1 MTKRK
6 LVTALVAASLVTLQ
20 GTAQTQQG
28 QKKPN
33 IVFIIAD
40 DLGYG
45 NLTSFNPSSKI
56 PTPNIDKIG
65 KEGTR
70 FTRFYSGSTVCAPSR
85 CGLMTG
91 KTMGHAYI
99 RGNSTEPLRPQDTT
113 LAQRLQANGYA
124 TGMFGKWGLG
134 ELGTTGSP
142 ERKGFDSFYGYLNQ
156 SHAHDYFTSHLFEVK
171 DRQIKEVK
179 VDSSQYTEDL
189 IINHAL
195 SFLQDNKDKPFFLYL
210 PLTIP
215 HAELRVP
222 DNLLQPFM
230 NADGTSKFEP
240 ETPFPGVNHYDPQ
253 KKPHAAF
260 AAMITKLDSDVGR
273 VLELLKKLGLDDNTY
288 VFFTSDNGPHKEGG
302 GDPEYFDSNGPLRG
316 IKRDL
321 YEGGIR
327 VPLLVKAPGKIP
339 AGKTS
344 DLPWAFWDVL
354 PTIAQLTNTP
364 SPANI
369 DGFSFVNALQG
380 KPQKRHD
387 YLYWQFNEGKLKE
400 ALIQDNWKLV
410 RFKSQGKPEVL
421 ELYNLSSDIGEENNL
436 ANSNAAKVQELKALL
451 AGAKSAPENK
461 RFDWSEEER

>member
-1 MTKRK
+1 MIQRIAA
-6 LVTALVAASLVTLQ
+6 TAFSAAILWA
-20 GTAQTQQG
+20 GAANAQTQTKQR
-28 QKKPN
+28 KPN
-33 IVFIIAD
+33 IVFIVAD

-45 NLTSFNPSSKI
+45 NLTSFNPGSKI
-56 PTPNIDKIG
+56 PTPNIDRLG
-65 KEGTR
+65 TEGTK

-99 RGNSTEPLRPQDTT
+99 RGNSAQPLREQDTT

-134 ELGTTGSP
+134 EANTTGSP
-142 ERKGFDSFYGYLNQ
+142 EKKGFDEFYGYANQ
-156 SHAHDYFTSHLFEVK
+156 THAHDYFTTYLYEVK
-171 DRQIKEVK
+171 NRQIKRVT
-179 VDSSQYTEDL
+179 VDSAQYTEDL
-189 IINHAL
+189 IMDHAL
-195 SFLQDNKDKPFFLYL
+195 NFLQASKDKPFFLYL

-222 DNLLQPFM
+222 DNLMKPFL
-230 NADGTSKFEP
+230 NPDGTSKFEP
-240 ETPFPGVNHYDPQ
+240 EKPYPGQNHYDPQ
-253 KKPHAAF
+253 PKPHAAF

-273 VLELLKKLGLDDNTY
+273 VLDLLKKLGLDDNTY

-327 VPLLVKAPGKIP
+327 VPLLVKAPGKVP

-344 DLPWAFWDVL
+344 DVPWAFWDVL
-354 PTIAQLTNTP
+354 PTIAQITGTP
-364 SPANI
+364 SPTNI

-380 KPQKRHD
+380 KRQQQHE
-387 YLYWQFNEGKLKE
+387 YFYWQFNEDQLKE
-400 ALIQDNWKLV
+400 ALIKGDWKLI
-410 RFKSQGKPEVL
+410 RFKSKGKPEVL
-421 ELYNLSSDIGEENNL
+421 ELYNISTDIGEKNDL
-436 ANSNAAKVQELKALL
+436 AATNPQKVQELKALL
-451 AGAKSAPENK
+451 GKAKTPAENK
-461 RFDWSEEER
+461 KFDWSEEEL